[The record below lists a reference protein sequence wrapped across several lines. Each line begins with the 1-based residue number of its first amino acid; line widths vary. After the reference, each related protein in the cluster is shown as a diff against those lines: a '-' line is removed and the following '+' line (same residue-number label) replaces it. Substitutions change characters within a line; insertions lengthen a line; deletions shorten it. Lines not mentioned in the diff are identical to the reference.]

1 MYPFADWPLSRGV
14 QAKHWLTPSQYTA
27 HLRLLRCALD
37 ATNAIIPPAFPEAG
51 NYLTAERLAGRLT
64 NQAFDYCTF
73 VSGSY
78 STYKKKKADRPLIQ
92 LNGGASALC
101 LGAPTPREL
110 AEGAVIELA
119 EGPAFAADL

>member
-73 VSGSY
+73 YGI
-78 STYKKKKADRPLIQ
+78 YKETKAHRPLIQ

-101 LGAPTPREL
+101 LGAPTPRER

-119 EGPAFAADL
+119 EGPAFAAAL